1 MPNDVDGH
9 HNILSLSLN
18 CNALH
23 LPLLRHLIDDPYFGQ
38 RLEVVGLDR
47 DDNRLMYYSYLAELQ
62 LLGAASRWFVSKKK
76 CDRSTTVS
84 SSIDSRDSLDFPHT
98 TLPTVV

>member
-47 DDNRLMYYSYLAELQ
+47 DDNRLMYYS
-62 LLGAASRWFVSKKK
+62 
-76 CDRSTTVS
+76 
-84 SSIDSRDSLDFPHT
+84 
-98 TLPTVV
+98 